1 MCFQL
6 RCQSYM
12 CTFPSSACS
21 CDACRR
27 PLFLWR
33 DAVVLEDA
41 AAGRFCFVPLTCKI
55 KFNVLIRICWAPS
68 ISSPQKG
75 TSVVVSV
82 IDLKPIKFRISV
94 NERVESS
101 VWWEEP
107 PSGGRSLTASSLSP
121 TERSNLHLSECK
133 SFYFCDFDVF
143 CILVVWMLLVSCLL
157 ICSDHLLLIISSDQ
171 RDGD

>member
-82 IDLKPIKFRISV
+82 IDLKPSEWTCWIIRLV
-94 NERVESS
+94 GGAS

-107 PSGGRSLTASSLSP
+107 NRASSLSP

-143 CILVVWMLLVSCLL
+143 CILVVWMLLVSYLL
-157 ICSDHLLLIISSDQ
+157 ICSDHLLLIISSDR

>member
-1 MCFQL
+1 MSELHVHISQQCLFMT
-6 RCQSYM
+6 CW
-12 CTFPSSACS
+12 
-21 CDACRR
+21 R

-55 KFNVLIRICWAPS
+55 KCNVLIRICWAPS

-82 IDLKPIKFRISV
+82 IDLKSIKFRISV

-107 PSGGRSLTASSLSP
+107 NRASSLSP

>member
-1 MCFQL
+1 MNVLPAQMSELHVHISQQCLF
-6 RCQSYM
+6 M
-12 CTFPSSACS
+12 T
-21 CDACRR
+21 CRR

-121 TERSNLHLSECK
+121 TERSNLHLQNVK
-133 SFYFCDFDVF
+133 VFIFVILTYFVF
-143 CILVVWMLLVSCLL
+143 LLFGCYWSAVC
-157 ICSDHLLLIISSDQ
+157 
-171 RDGD
+171 

>member
-6 RCQSYM
+6 RCQSYI

-55 KFNVLIRICWAPS
+55 KCNVLIRICWAPS

-107 PSGGRSLTASSLSP
+107 PSGGRSLTERLLSVRLNVQIF
-121 TERSNLHLSECK
+121 TYQNVKVFIFVILT
-133 SFYFCDFDVF
+133 YFVF
-143 CILVVWMLLVSCLL
+143 LLFGCYWSAVC
-157 ICSDHLLLIISSDQ
+157 
-171 RDGD
+171 

>member
-6 RCQSYM
+6 RCQSCI

-107 PSGGRSLTASSLSP
+107 PSGGRSLTERLLSVRLNVQIF
-121 TERSNLHLSECK
+121 TYQNVKVFIFVILT
-133 SFYFCDFDVF
+133 YFVF
-143 CILVVWMLLVSCLL
+143 LLFGCYWSA
-157 ICSDHLLLIISSDQ
+157 IC
-171 RDGD
+171 

>member
-1 MCFQL
+1 MNVLPAQMSELHVHISQQCLF
-6 RCQSYM
+6 M
-12 CTFPSSACS
+12 T
-21 CDACRR
+21 CRR

-107 PSGGRSLTASSLSP
+107 PSGGRSLTERLLSVRLNVQIF
-121 TERSNLHLSECK
+121 TYQNVKVFIFVILT
-133 SFYFCDFDVF
+133 YFVF
-143 CILVVWMLLVSCLL
+143 LLFGCYWSAVC
-157 ICSDHLLLIISSDQ
+157 
-171 RDGD
+171 

>member
-27 PLFLWR
+27 PPFLWR

-107 PSGGRSLTASSLSP
+107 PSGGRSLTERLLSVRLNVQIF
-121 TERSNLHLSECK
+121 TYQNVKVFIFVILT
-133 SFYFCDFDVF
+133 YFVF
-143 CILVVWMLLVSCLL
+143 LLFGCYWSAVC
-157 ICSDHLLLIISSDQ
+157 
-171 RDGD
+171 